1 MRVRISILIGVVLTC
16 LQASAP
22 AFVAVQRATK
32 APRVRTI
39 SLEKF
44 GEYPNRYRE
53 GTFKI
58 PNVVLEDV
66 RLAGERETISV
77 LQVYDPRSGA
87 RRGEPFEGSPFHP
100 HGFLICSGPELSK
113 PLVDQ
118 KDKWL
123 KQRVNLYA
131 MMQDVGLTVF
141 VYTGYVTK
149 IELLDAKGKVV
160 QTISGI

>member
-1 MRVRISILIGVVLTC
+1 MRALIKIGVVLIC

-77 LQVYDPRSGA
+77 LLVYDPRSGA
-87 RRGEPFEGSPFHP
+87 RRGEPFEGDPFHP
-100 HGFLICSGPELSK
+100 HGFLICTGPEIGN
-113 PLVDQ
+113 PLAEQ

-123 KQRVNLYA
+123 KKRVNLYA
-131 MMQDVGLTVF
+131 TMLDVGLTIF

-149 IELLDAKGKVV
+149 IELLDEKGKVV
-160 QTISGI
+160 QTLQGE

>member
-1 MRVRISILIGVVLTC
+1 MLIKIGVVVLIC
-16 LQASAP
+16 LQSTVGT
-22 AFVAVQRATK
+22 FVANQKAAK

-66 RLAGERETISV
+66 RLAGENDPISV

-87 RRGEPFEGSPFHP
+87 RRGEPFEGAPFHP
-100 HGFLICSGPELSK
+100 HEFLICTGPEIGK
-113 PLVDQ
+113 PLAEQ

-131 MMQDVGLTVF
+131 IRQDMGITVW

-160 QTISGI
+160 QTLEGK